1 MSRINQIQIRYAP
14 LEDRIVLRLNTED
27 SSEFRFWITRR
38 YAKIL
43 SVSLMKLLRSS
54 GEVQEH
60 QEEQVK
66 KAVMSFQH
74 EEAIAKADFAKTFQA
89 QPKSMPL
96 GNTPIL
102 LSKLTVKQTEDGNP
116 MLCMYPEEGQGIDLA
131 LQQRLL
137 HSISKLFAD
146 ALQTSDWDLD
156 FGLPDGAAVKQ
167 ESDKP
172 VLLN

>member
-27 SSEFRFWITRR
+27 ASEFRFWITRR

-43 SVSLMKLLRSS
+43 AASLLKLLRSS
-54 GEVQEH
+54 GDAMEQM
-60 QEEQVK
+60 EEETK

-74 EEAIAKADFAKTFQA
+74 EEAISKADFAKTFQA

-96 GNTPIL
+96 GNAPVL

-116 MLCMYPEEGQGIDLA
+116 MLCMYPEQGQGIDLA
-131 LQQRLL
+131 LQHRLL

-146 ALQTSDWDLD
+146 ALQTSDW
-156 FGLPDGAAVKQ
+156 GLEFALPESAAVQQ
-167 ESDKP
+167 EDDKP
-172 VLLN
+172 ILLN

>member
-1 MSRINQIQIRYAP
+1 MSRINQIQIRYTP
-14 LEDRIVLRLNTED
+14 IEDRIVLRMNTED

-43 SVSLMKLLRSS
+43 AGSLLKLLQSS
-54 GEVQEH
+54 EDIQEH
-60 QEEQVK
+60 KEEQVQ

-74 EEAIAKADFAKTFQA
+74 EEAISKADFAKNFQA

-96 GNTPIL
+96 GNVPIL
-102 LSKLTVKQTEDGNP
+102 LSKLTVKQTADGNP
-116 MLCMYPEEGQGIDLA
+116 MLCMYPEQGQGIDLA
-131 LQQRLL
+131 LQQQLL

-146 ALQTSDWDLD
+146 ALQASDWDVN
-156 FGLPDGAAVKQ
+156 FNLPKISAVKQ
-167 ESDKP
+167 EDEKP

>member
-14 LEDRIVLRLNTED
+14 VEDRIVLRLNTED

-43 SVSLMKLLRSS
+43 SASLMKLLSS
-54 GEVQEH
+54 SEAIQEHKEQVVQE
-60 QEEQVK
+60 
-66 KAVMSFQH
+66 AVMSFQH
-74 EEAIAKADFAKTFQA
+74 EEAISKADFAKTFQA

-96 GNTPIL
+96 GNIPVL
-102 LSKLTVKQTEDGNP
+102 LSKLTVKQTDDGNP
-116 MLCMYPEEGQGIDLA
+116 MLCMYPEQGQGIDLA
-131 LQQRLL
+131 LQLQLL

-146 ALQTSDWDLD
+146 ALKASEWGLD
-156 FGLPDGAAVKQ
+156 FSLPVNDSVQQ
-167 ESDKP
+167 EIEKP

>member
-14 LEDRIVLRLNTED
+14 IEDRIVLRLNTED

-43 SVSLMKLLRSS
+43 AGSLLKLLQSA
-54 GEVQEH
+54 EDVQEH
-60 QEEQVK
+60 KEEQVK
-66 KAVMSFQH
+66 KAVMTFQH
-74 EEAIAKADFAKTFQA
+74 EEAISKADFAKTFQA

-96 GNTPIL
+96 GNVPVL
-102 LSKLTVKQTEDGNP
+102 LSKLTIKQTDDGNP
-116 MLCMYPEEGQGIDLA
+116 MLCMYPEQGQGIDLA
-131 LQQRLL
+131 LQQQLL

-146 ALQTSDWDLD
+146 ALQASDWDVD
-156 FGLPDGAAVKQ
+156 FSLPANGLVQQDM
-167 ESDKP
+167 EKP

>member
-1 MSRINQIQIRYAP
+1 MSRINQIQIRYVSI
-14 LEDRIVLRLNTED
+14 EDRIVLRLNTED

-43 SVSLMKLLRSS
+43 STSLLNLLQSA
-54 GEVQEH
+54 GAILEHKEEEVQ
-60 QEEQVK
+60 

-74 EEAIAKADFAKTFQA
+74 EEAISKADFAKTFQA

-96 GNTPIL
+96 GDVPVL
-102 LSKLTVKQTEDGNP
+102 LSKLTVKQTDDGNP
-116 MLCMYPEEGQGIDLA
+116 MLCMYPEQGQGIDLA
-131 LQQRLL
+131 LTQQLL

-146 ALQTSDWDLD
+146 ALQASEWGVD
-156 FGLPDGAAVKQ
+156 FNLPANSAVQQ
-167 ESDKP
+167 EDEKP

>member
-14 LEDRIVLRLNTED
+14 IEDRIVLRLNTED

-43 SVSLMKLLRSS
+43 AGSLLKLLQSA
-54 GEVQEH
+54 EDVQEH
-60 QEEQVK
+60 KEEQVK
-66 KAVMSFQH
+66 KAVMTFQH
-74 EEAIAKADFAKTFQA
+74 EEAISKADFAKTFQA

-96 GNTPIL
+96 GNVPVL
-102 LSKLTVKQTEDGNP
+102 LSKLTIKQTDDGNP
-116 MLCMYPEEGQGIDLA
+116 MLCMYPEQGQGIDLA
-131 LQQRLL
+131 LQQQLL

-146 ALQTSDWDLD
+146 ALQASDWDVNFSLPAN
-156 FGLPDGAAVKQ
+156 GLVQQDM
-167 ESDKP
+167 EKP

>member
-1 MSRINQIQIRYAP
+1 MSRINQIQIRYVP
-14 LEDRIVLRLNTED
+14 VEDRIVLRLNTED

-43 SVSLMKLLRSS
+43 STSLMKLLRSS
-54 GEVQEH
+54 EDIQEYKEEEVL
-60 QEEQVK
+60 

-74 EEAIAKADFAKTFQA
+74 EEALAKADFAKTFQA
-89 QPKSMPL
+89 QPKNLPL

-102 LSKLTVKQTEDGNP
+102 LSKLTVKQTADGNP
-116 MLCMYPEEGQGIDLA
+116 MLCMYPEQGQGIDLA
-131 LQQRLL
+131 LQRQLL

-146 ALQTSDWDLD
+146 ALDASEWGVD
-156 FGLPDGAAVKQ
+156 FRLAETNYTVQ
-167 ESDKP
+167 ETEKP